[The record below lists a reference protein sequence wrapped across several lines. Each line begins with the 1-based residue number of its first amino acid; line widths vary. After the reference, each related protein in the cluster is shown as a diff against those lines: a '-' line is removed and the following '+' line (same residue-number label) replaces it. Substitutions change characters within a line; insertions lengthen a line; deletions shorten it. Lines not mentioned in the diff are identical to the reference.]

1 MDQKRNKE
9 KNRQEVLLYYIGGNV
24 YNPNHDRR
32 EVESLNNLGYLSWHL
47 TDGAEEYYETTAAG
61 LIRLRSC
68 GYDVPAPEVC
78 GCMIVDDE
86 RDDRLVDWDPS
97 VLKGSDTDIKGG
109 ETSAFRPISG
119 WFKRNRGKATRIW
132 RS

>member
-9 KNRQEVLLYYIGGNV
+9 KNRQEALLYYIGGKV
-24 YNPNHDRR
+24 YNPKHDRR

-78 GCMIVDDE
+78 GCMIVDDG

-97 VLKGSDTDIKGG
+97 VLKGSNQDVQGSGK
-109 ETSAFRPISG
+109 SAFRSRSG
-119 WFKRNRGKATRIW
+119 WFKRNLGKATRVW
-132 RS
+132 RT